1 MVADS
6 KHSQTE
12 TCFKILLQLNPLY
25 IAKSAICRMS
35 RPTENVHKGQLEHAG
50 GEENWL
56 AICPPSREREME
68 GVGRRERR
76 WTENKSRRQL
86 TPPEV

>member
-1 MVADS
+1 
-6 KHSQTE
+6 
-12 TCFKILLQLNPLY
+12 
-25 IAKSAICRMS
+25 MS

-68 GVGRRERR
+68 GGWVGERGGGQR
-76 WTENKSRRQL
+76 TNQEDS
-86 TPPEV
+86 